1 MRMAYS
7 RIPLPV
13 RFVIGVALIV
23 ALSLGVFNL
32 LLKPPVNDIA
42 LMALFL
48 LVTALVSTLAGY
60 GSYRLGWIDR
70 SPTIRWSL
78 LGGYALSSVL
88 TFFNVWLTARLMFAS
103 QHDLLLAT
111 VLLFFA
117 GGMAMAL
124 GYFLSS
130 TLMDR
135 IRLLDQAARA
145 IATGD
150 LNVRIPV
157 RGRDEMALLARTFNQ
172 MAEQLQA
179 VARQQRELE
188 TLRRDLIAWAGHDLQ
203 TPLASVQAVVEA
215 LADGVVEDPETA
227 QRYLRTA
234 QKDIRALSALIDDLF
249 QMAQLD
255 AGGLPLE
262 LAENSL
268 SDLIS
273 DTLESFSELA
283 ARQGIDLQ
291 GSVDT
296 QVDPVHMDAQRIGRT
311 LNNLVS
317 NALQH
322 TPPGGHVLVRA
333 SRQPQGVLVEVTDTG
348 DGIRSEDLPFIFDRF
363 YRGEKSRSRSTGGAG
378 LGLAIAKGIVEA
390 HGGQIGV
397 ESGTQGTRFYFT
409 IPMNTL
415 Y

>member
-1 MRMAYS
+1 MISS
-7 RIPLPV
+7 RLPLTV
-13 RFVIGVALIV
+13 RFVVGVVLIV
-23 ALSLGVFNL
+23 ALSLGVFKL
-32 LLKPPVNDIA
+32 LMSPPIKDVA
-42 LMALFL
+42 LMAGFL
-48 LVTALVSTLAGY
+48 AVTALVSALAGY
-60 GSYRLGWIDR
+60 GSYRLGWMDR

-103 QHDLLLAT
+103 PHDLLLAT
-111 VLLFFA
+111 VLLIFA

-130 TLMDR
+130 TLTDR
-135 IRLLDQAARA
+135 IRTLDQAAKA
-145 IATGD
+145 IAAGELD
-150 LNVRIPV
+150 ARIPV
-157 RGRDEMALLARTFNQ
+157 QGRDEMALLARTFNQ

-179 VARQQRELE
+179 VSRQQRELE

-215 LADGVVEDPETA
+215 LADGVVEDPETT

-262 LAENSL
+262 RFENSL

-283 ARQGIDLQ
+283 ARQGVDLQ
-291 GSVDT
+291 GNVDGG
-296 QVDPVHMDAQRIGRT
+296 VDPVTMDAQRIGRV

-322 TPPGGHVLVRA
+322 TPSAGRVLVRA
-333 SRQPQGVLVEVTDTG
+333 SRQPQAVLVEVTDTG
-348 DGIRSEDLPFIFDRF
+348 EGIRPDDLPFIFDRF

-378 LGLAIAKGIVEA
+378 LGLAIARGIVEA
-390 HGGQIGV
+390 HGGQIDV
-397 ESGTQGTRFYFT
+397 ESGAQGTRFYFT
-409 IPMNTL
+409 IPAK
-415 Y
+415 